1 MPVTVTRHGDSAG
14 DLAAAALARN
24 SHGDGRNSSHS
35 HSSSS
40 AARSQSFPSHDLN
53 PSSDSDRDS

>member
-24 SHGDGRNSSHS
+24 SHGDVTVGIQVTVTVLPPPPGVSPFRVTT
-35 HSSSS
+35 
-40 AARSQSFPSHDLN
+40 
-53 PSSDSDRDS
+53 